1 MNIENIILSAKL
13 GSARKDAQVD
23 TCTAFAA
30 ALYDLLKAQGQ
41 SCRLVTAVKRG
52 INGWAHAIVQADGRY
67 YDSMGEFSVEIYRK
81 RARVHPTV
89 QLQIEFV
96 PDSREDCYEEEFEG
110 MYEFYLQMLSKAAT
124 KMAVGA

>member
-1 MNIENIILSAKL
+1 MNIEQIIVSAKL

-30 ALYDLLKAQGQ
+30 ALYDLLTSQGQ
-41 SCRLVTAVKRG
+41 CCQLVTAVKHG

-89 QLQIEFV
+89 QLHIEFV
-96 PDSREDCYEEEFEG
+96 PDSREGCYEEEFEG
-110 MYEFYLQMLSKAAT
+110 IYEFYQQMLSKTAT